1 MVMVGGL
8 ALFASLFVDWY
19 EVGLAEGVS
28 AWTVFEIA
36 DLVLAGLAITAI
48 ASALPTRLGG
58 APEPRPLVDPG
69 WVTWV
74 GVAALVFVVVTL
86 LNDPPAV
93 RDRPVE
99 IGAWI
104 GLAGAALIAIG
115 GVLSTSRIS
124 IVISS
129 RPAERR
135 TRREAANPLEPESN
149 PLEPE
154 PGSPVEPEATEPLAP
169 RAVDPLEPGTSDVL
183 EPEQTEPFEPDAEP
197 LPDPDATEEYE
208 LPPEDERR

>member
-1 MVMVGGL
+1 MVVVGGL

-19 EVGLAEGVS
+19 EVGLDREGVS

-36 DLVLAGLAITAI
+36 DLVLAGLAILAI
-48 ASALPTRLGG
+48 ASSLPTRLGG
-58 APEPRPLVDPG
+58 APEPRSLIEPR
-69 WVTWV
+69 WVTWL

-93 RDRPVE
+93 RDRPLE

-104 GLAGAALIAIG
+104 ALAGAALIAVG

-129 RPAERR
+129 RPREPR
-135 TRREAANPLEPESN
+135 TRRAATNPPEAEADEPLETNEPLESEPTNPLEPESDALEADE
-149 PLEPE
+149 PLET
-154 PGSPVEPEATEPLAP
+154 EATEPL
-169 RAVDPLEPGTSDVL
+169 EPGET
-183 EPEQTEPFEPDAEP
+183 EP
-197 LPDPDATEEYE
+197 LPDDEATEEFE